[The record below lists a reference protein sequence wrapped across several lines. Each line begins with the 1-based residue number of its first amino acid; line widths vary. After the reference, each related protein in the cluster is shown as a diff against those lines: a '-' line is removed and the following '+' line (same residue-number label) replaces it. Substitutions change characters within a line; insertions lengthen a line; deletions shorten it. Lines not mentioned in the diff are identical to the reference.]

1 MKIDRTKKQSVICV
15 TEEEMTR
22 MRDISDKLGRLAF
35 DMMKTDKVGYTIDG
49 DFIDETYIHGLSK
62 AIDAIIKNSE
72 IDTEYNSKYML
83 WSYIQCKCA
92 DFMNSVTGVSVDVA
106 GEGTMVRVSTVWEL
120 LNIMETAISNYIKE
134 DME

>member
-49 DFIDETYIHGLSK
+49 DFIDETYKIGRAH
-62 AIDAIIKNSE
+62 
-72 IDTEYNSKYML
+72 
-83 WSYIQCKCA
+83 
-92 DFMNSVTGVSVDVA
+92 V
-106 GEGTMVRVSTVWEL
+106 
-120 LNIMETAISNYIKE
+120 
-134 DME
+134 